1 MKIMP
6 VQKQTRAGQRTRF
19 KAFVV
24 VGDCNGH
31 IGLGVKCA
39 KEVATAIRGALIL
52 AKLSVIPV
60 RRGYWGNKIGKPHTV
75 PTKVTGK
82 CGSVTVRLVPAP
94 RGSGIVAARVPKKVL
109 QFAGIED
116 VFTSSRGSTKT
127 LGNFVKATFACL
139 LNTYTFLTPDLWHAT
154 KFTKTPFQEFTDFL
168 AKPHK
173 LALPGATFA
182 CLLNTYAFLT
192 PDLWHATKFTKT
204 PFQEFTD
211 FLAKP
216 HKLALPVAVP
226 DAFAAPPPAAA
237 APVPARLEGG
247 VAEFLEADWT
257 EQEVKKAFAAM
268 AKNKSPGGDGLPKE
282 LFEAHWDLLGSSFMA
297 MVKDFEKSA
306 TLPVEIKEA
315 VTILLHKKGERDQ
328 LNNYRPITLLNFSY
342 KVLARVIA
350 DRMKAVLHQVISP
363 EQCGFL
369 PGKRLSDAVALVA
382 DMIDAAKNG
391 NEDWFLLLVDFQKA
405 FDSVSRDYL
414 FQVLRRMGFSNRFV
428 EWIEGLHK
436 DTKTRLLVNGW
447 LGEGMDVISGVRQ
460 GCPLAPYLFL
470 CAVEPL
476 AQAVEREELG
486 LSREG
491 QRLGYLG
498 YADDTTL
505 ALQGA
510 EQIKKAEKLLDDFE
524 KVSGLA
530 TNKSKSVILPLGANL
545 GATDS
550 SSVFKWAGGDEA
562 ERLLGVWVSPSG
574 SGLPTWE
581 KALEHMSGKL
591 LKWQLKYL
599 TTSARATVV
608 NCYITPI
615 VAFQAQVYPPPVE
628 VWVELTRLL
637 HGFISGNKVTT
648 ARGFVLW
655 SKELV
660 HTTRAAGGIGVRDPG
675 IVLTCLAARR
685 VGLFLTETNSLKK
698 YIMTQAADLP
708 MGTDTFTAHE
718 KLLKHWTGRSVR
730 WRQTCESL
738 LQSPLCARPTA
749 VTREEILQERIA
761 FSTAFLLNGT
771 TPLGGQKVAQG
782 LWKVRLGDLLEQD
795 ADGGL
800 AQRSVEELSL
810 QFGGSALA
818 RMALKVLST
827 IPAPWL
833 KVLGFPT
840 VLPRSA
846 DSTPQ
851 LPILENGQ
859 VIALKRMREC
869 WTGFNKES
877 YKREKWAARWGESID
892 WKRAVDTRDSLA
904 VPSRPRDVLLRIHG
918 LNLQVGERLAFLSSK
933 PICPYCGGEETR
945 EHCLVL
951 CPRIQMVT
959 SALKRALSMLNPN
972 RTITSLGDLLFRATG
987 TNSAFPE
994 LTLTTITFHQLW
1006 LERCDAVFRGSK
1018 FRTQRVLRKIEF
1030 AFRQHAKRYSRKN
1043 GVTWRKQNHRC
1054 VLDERDMLQ
1063 RIKLDGK
1070 EWKWTNSFAAIWL
1083 HRRARPIRP

>member
-1 MKIMP
+1 MSL
-6 VQKQTRAGQRTRF
+6 TR
-19 KAFVV
+19 
-24 VGDCNGH
+24 
-31 IGLGVKCA
+31 
-39 KEVATAIRGALIL
+39 
-52 AKLSVIPV
+52 
-60 RRGYWGNKIGKPHTV
+60 
-75 PTKVTGK
+75 
-82 CGSVTVRLVPAP
+82 
-94 RGSGIVAARVPKKVL
+94 
-109 QFAGIED
+109 
-116 VFTSSRGSTKT
+116 
-127 LGNFVKATFACL
+127 
-139 LNTYTFLTPDLWHAT
+139 
-154 KFTKTPFQEFTDFL
+154 
-168 AKPHK
+168 
-173 LALPGATFA
+173 
-182 CLLNTYAFLT
+182 
-192 PDLWHATKFTKT
+192 
-204 PFQEFTD
+204 
-211 FLAKP
+211 
-216 HKLALPVAVP
+216 
-226 DAFAAPPPAAA
+226 
-237 APVPARLEGG
+237 RLEGG

-342 KVLARVIA
+342 NVLARVIA

-414 FQVLRRMGFSNRFV
+414 F
-428 EWIEGLHK
+428 
-436 DTKTRLLVNGW
+436 
-447 LGEGMDVISGVRQ
+447 
-460 GCPLAPYLFL
+460 
-470 CAVEPL
+470 
-476 AQAVEREELG
+476 QAVEREELG

-599 TTSARATVV
+599 TASARATVV

-660 HTTRAAGGIGVRDPG
+660 HTTRAAGGIGVRDPR

-685 VGLFLTETNSLKK
+685 LGLFLTETNSLKK

-761 FSTAFLLNGT
+761 FNTAFLLNGT

-933 PICPYCGGEETR
+933 PICPYCGGEETL